1 MASDALSISRRPVLK
16 DARLIMGFTGW
27 MDGSEISTGT
37 VDYLRRRLDAEE
49 VASIEPSA
57 FFLYNMP
64 GSMDVAAL
72 FRPHVRIEDGL
83 VLEVAEPTAQF
94 YCHPE
99 QNLLFFEGRE
109 PNLRWN
115 DFADC
120 VFRVADEFD
129 VRRIYFV
136 GSVAGTVPHTREPR
150 LYSSVSRASLVP
162 VVKRHGLLLSQY
174 EGPGSFIT
182 YLTVLAGRRDLDLVT
197 LVAEIPAYVQ
207 GRNFKGIDAVVR
219 RLSAMA
225 AITGDFSDIAE
236 AAVKFEHHINTMV
249 KERADLTDL
258 VRRMEE
264 EYDQQQHAGAEED
277 LKAWL
282 ERQGLRMDW

>member
-1 MASDALSISRRPVLK
+1 MPSDALIIRRRPVLK
-16 DARLIMGFTGW
+16 DARLLMGFTGW

-37 VDYLRRRLDAEE
+37 IDYLRRRLEAEE
-49 VASIEPSA
+49 VASIDPSS

-72 FRPHVRIEDGL
+72 FRPLVRIEDGL
-83 VLEVAEPTAQF
+83 VLEVAEPTPRF
-94 YCHPE
+94 YCCPE
-99 QNLLFFEGRE
+99 QNVLFLEARE

-120 VFRVADEFD
+120 VFHVASEFD
-129 VRRIYFV
+129 VKRIYFV

-150 LYSSVSRASLVP
+150 LYSSVSSQDLVP
-162 VVKRHGLLLSQY
+162 VVKRHGLLLSNY
-174 EGPGSFIT
+174 EGPGSFVT
-182 YLTVLAGRRDLDLVT
+182 YLTVLAGKRDLELVT

-207 GRNFKGIDAVVR
+207 GRNFKCIDAVVR

-225 AITGDFSDIAE
+225 AIAGDFSDISE
-236 AAVKFEHHINTMV
+236 AAVKFEQHIDAMV
-249 KERADLTDL
+249 KERTDLTDL

-264 EYDQQQHAGAEED
+264 DYDQQQHASAEED